1 MALSATP
8 PMCGQL
14 PATPWT
20 SSSQVSVARPV
31 PSALCVMEG
40 LVSSPASVP
49 GENDRPAETFTNSG
63 EGTKQREEV
72 WTQKGKENRVPAV
85 CLQEDTAGDRGKEQE
100 RERTTHGEKC
110 TRAGKRAVPH
120 SGSHGWLVKGL
131 VSRFRVRAPFLC
143 QQHTVVP
150 DTLAV
155 QQLF

>member
-20 SSSQVSVARPV
+20 SSSQVSVAKAV
-31 PSALCVMEG
+31 PSALCVTEG
-40 LVSSPASVP
+40 PVSSPASVP
-49 GENDRPAETFTNSG
+49 GEYDRHAETLTNSG

-100 RERTTHGEKC
+100 RERTTNREKC
-110 TRAGKRAVPH
+110 TRAGTRAFPTQTATD
-120 SGSHGWLVKGL
+120 GWLRGWFPAFMSEL
-131 VSRFRVRAPFLC
+131 PSSVSSTLWYWPPCSPAPG
-143 QQHTVVP
+143 
-150 DTLAV
+150 
-155 QQLF
+155 

>member
-49 GENDRPAETFTNSG
+49 GENDRPAETLTNSG
-63 EGTKQREEV
+63 EGAKQRERRCESGKEKR
-72 WTQKGKENRVPAV
+72 TESLPCAKGKTQPVTEGKSKNVKERPTEKNVP
-85 CLQEDTAGDRGKEQE
+85 EQGCGQFP
-100 RERTTHGEKC
+100 TQAATD
-110 TRAGKRAVPH
+110 
-120 SGSHGWLVKGL
+120 GWLRGWFPAFMSEL
-131 VSRFRVRAPFLC
+131 PSSVSSTLWCQTPCSPAPG
-143 QQHTVVP
+143 
-150 DTLAV
+150 
-155 QQLF
+155 